1 MDSKSYFVLNI
12 REFLGTPAEKDLS
25 NLKDQFECPINKDIE
40 IFLKNSAVDFAKKH
54 QAVSYLVFSKQNG
67 AFLGYFSLAI
77 KTIAIKITLL
87 NSVKELQNLQT
98 RTSYSC

>member
-1 MDSKSYFVLNI
+1 MA
-12 REFLGTPAEKDLS
+12 FLGSRCIRTVLTPAEKDLS

-40 IFLKNSAVDFAKKH
+40 IFLKK
-54 QAVSYLVFSKQNG
+54 NG

-87 NSVKELQNLQT
+87 NSVKEQQNLQT